1 MSKNNTLPEIL
12 CPVQD
17 HPELAYLDESGVQ
30 TWAEAHNLTLY
41 RNWQGLLSTDLADA
55 YRLRVLLDADRT
67 RQAEAEA
74 ARHAELE
81 AEDELRFGRLRRQM
95 EADARREALRAEI
108 DVLAPEQVD
117 ARYLE
122 WERRATENGDA
133 RFANLSADANRP
145 EPETRDAITRLKDKE
160 AGR

>member
-1 MSKNNTLPEIL
+1 MKNYEIL
-12 CPVQD
+12 APLYEHDELAHMDDADLIIWAKTAGVPVQRD
-17 HPELAYLDESGVQ
+17 
-30 TWAEAHNLTLY
+30 WAGRPAT
-41 RNWQGLLSTDLADA
+41 TIADA
-55 YRLRVLLDADRT
+55 YKLRADFDAEHLR
-67 RQAEAEA
+67 RAEADN

-81 AEDELRFGRLRRQM
+81 AEDELRFGRVRRQM

-108 DVLAPEQVD
+108 DVLEPEQVD

-133 RFANLSADANRP
+133 RFANLTAEANRP

-160 AGR
+160 ASR